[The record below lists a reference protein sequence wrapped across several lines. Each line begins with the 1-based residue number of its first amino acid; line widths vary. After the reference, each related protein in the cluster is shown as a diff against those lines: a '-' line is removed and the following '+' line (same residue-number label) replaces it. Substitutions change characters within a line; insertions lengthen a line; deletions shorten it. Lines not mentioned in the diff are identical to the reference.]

1 MEQSTIQKYH
11 EFVKKTYNYDFG
23 NENLLYLSNG
33 MGGEA
38 GEVQNEVKKLYRV
51 LNQAKT
57 PDESA
62 EERSLRKENIKKEIG
77 DVLWYLFA
85 MANEIEV
92 NIEDIIETNIEKN
105 TANIKNT

>member
-23 NENLLYLSNG
+23 NGNLLYLSNG

-51 LNQAKT
+51 LNQAK
-57 PDESA
+57 PSDESA